1 MPLTPVE
8 EAVKKNCQAVV
19 AGDLANIMGDLTA
32 DALANLIANAR
43 SGPGTPAALTGF
55 SIESHEES
63 GGDHLFTVRFA
74 GDQDFTTVA
83 TWRDVGGTWKIADL
97 KIDQS
102 AGGNR
107 LSEMLRVV
115 RELY

>member
-1 MPLTPVE
+1 MPGISIE

-32 DALANLIANAR
+32 DALGNLLANAR
-43 SGPGTPAALTGF
+43 SGPGTMPAITGF
-55 SIESHEES
+55 SIDRHEET
-63 GGDHLFTVRFA
+63 GGDHTFTVKFA
-74 GDQDFTTVA
+74 GEHDFTTVA
-83 TWRDVGGTWKIADL
+83 TWRDVSGAWKIADL

-102 AGGNR
+102 AGGNQ
-107 LSEMLRVV
+107 LSEMLRLV